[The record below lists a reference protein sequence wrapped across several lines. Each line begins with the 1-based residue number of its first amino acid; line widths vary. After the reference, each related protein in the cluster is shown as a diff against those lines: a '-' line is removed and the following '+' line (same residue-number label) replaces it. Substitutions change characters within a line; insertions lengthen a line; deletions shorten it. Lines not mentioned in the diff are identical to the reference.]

1 MVKRVESILRATGL
15 QASLLELEVTE
26 SALQNEDGIV
36 EILQAIKALGVGLA
50 LDDFGAGYSSL
61 GSIRLL
67 PLDRLKIDR
76 SIVRD
81 LQQQEGDRSLIR
93 AIIAMGRTLNLETI
107 AEGVET
113 YSQFSFL
120 RDEGCDEVQGFLLG
134 KPMTAADLDRCFPDR
149 IAKNPGPELQLI
161 HSIETEISRQRK

>member
-1 MVKRVESILRATGL
+1 VAKRVESILRATGL

-50 LDDFGAGYSSL
+50 LDDFGSGYSSL

-93 AIIAMGRTLNLETI
+93 AIIAMG
-107 AEGVET
+107 
-113 YSQFSFL
+113 
-120 RDEGCDEVQGFLLG
+120 
-134 KPMTAADLDRCFPDR
+134 
-149 IAKNPGPELQLI
+149 
-161 HSIETEISRQRK
+161 